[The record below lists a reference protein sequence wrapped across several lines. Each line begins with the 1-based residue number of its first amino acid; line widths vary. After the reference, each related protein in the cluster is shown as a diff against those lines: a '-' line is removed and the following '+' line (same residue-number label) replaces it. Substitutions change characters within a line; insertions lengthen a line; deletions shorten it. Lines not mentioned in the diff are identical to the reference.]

1 MQVRRS
7 KYSLLLFFLNLKSFP
22 ARHHL
27 VSTVESFLQYSETVE
42 VSVGVNVDDHG
53 FVVNM
58 IDRTIC

>member
-1 MQVRRS
+1 MQVRRC
-7 KYSLLLFFLNLKSFP
+7 KYSLLFYFYFLSFP

-27 VSTVESFLQYSETVE
+27 VSTVEFFLQCSETVE

-58 IDRTIC
+58 MDRTIC